1 MPSRNS
7 VGVERKIEHTLFLLS
22 VWTKGIAG
30 FLETIAGLLLLFIPK
45 SGLNA
50 FVILLTAPELAE
62 DPTDR
67 LAILLQRT
75 VQDLGTDTKFFAS
88 SYLIVHGL
96 IKVFLVAG
104 LLGCRLWSYSVSL
117 WFLAAF
123 IAYQT
128 YRFLFTHSLWLIAL
142 NILDLIAACEAT
154 VVAQEPYK
162 FLNEIP
168 IGGEGGWD
176 ILTIDPASRLYLSHA
191 TKVIV

>member
-1 MPSRNS
+1 MPPRGS
-7 VGVERKIEHTLFLLS
+7 VGLERKIEHRLFLLS

-30 FLETIAGLLLLFIPK
+30 LLETIAGLLLLFIPK

-50 FVILLTAPELAE
+50 FVIFLTAPELAE

-67 LAILLQRT
+67 LATLLQRI
-75 VQDLGTDTKFFAS
+75 VQELGADTKFFAS

-104 LLGCRLWSYSVSL
+104 LLGGRLWSYSVSL

-123 IAYQT
+123 IGYQT

-142 NILDLIAACEAT
+142 N
-154 VVAQEPYK
+154 V
-162 FLNEIP
+162 
-168 IGGEGGWD
+168 
-176 ILTIDPASRLYLSHA
+176 ID
-191 TKVIV
+191 VIVAYLIWREYQVRKGQPNNSITGATRTAR